1 MLYLSS
7 VRPEAD
13 FLVSIAGLDVLAH
26 SSLWEI
32 GLDYRH
38 GIGQTFSSRDIQNG
52 LKNSSL
58 LATQELVMELALVL
72 MFMRG
77 PKA

>member
-38 GIGQTFSSRDIQNG
+38 GIEQTFSSRDIQNG
-52 LKNSSL
+52 VKI
-58 LATQELVMELALVL
+58 
-72 MFMRG
+72 
-77 PKA
+77 